1 MSVFTALYSIF
12 SHVLIENTN
21 VNCSR
26 EVSMPS
32 NLMLSQP
39 TAVICGI
46 NISAC
51 MTYLWKQSNET
62 EYLGKKQICNMYL

>member
-1 MSVFTALYSIF
+1 
-12 SHVLIENTN
+12 
-21 VNCSR
+21 
-26 EVSMPS
+26 MPS
-32 NLMLSQP
+32 NLMLYQP

-62 EYLGKKQICNMYL
+62 EYLGKKKRYAICIYSSTCQTH